1 MNRFN
6 DSTATNVSLLSEWA
20 YAMLRPIVR
29 ILRAAGVSQ
38 ATIVEGVRRAGAQH
52 AADKPN
58 GRIGSGTRYESV
70 LALGAVTGAW
80 GRSSDWTDGSGNAR
94 ELSLLPE
101 DTHSFVTLIRS
112 VDPKLNPAAA
122 LKELQ
127 QLNVVKVLANPARV
141 RLLRHTVVHADEDTF
156 SIEPVLRDLQRFA
169 ETVEH
174 NVFHKQT
181 DGPARM
187 QMSAA
192 RVSID
197 PARFAD
203 FERFAAR
210 NGQVFLD
217 SADDRL
223 NSFKSTGDGLGASYG
238 VGLFV
243 FFEGPTATPVERNA
257 IGPAKA

>member
-38 ATIVEGVRRAGAQH
+38 ATIIEGVRRASAQH
-52 AADKPN
+52 AEDKPS

-70 LALGAVTGAW
+70 LALGALTGTW
-80 GRSSDWTDGSGNAR
+80 GRSSDWTDESGNAR
-94 ELSLLPE
+94 ELSLRHE
-101 DTHSFVTLIRS
+101 DTDGFAALVRS
-112 VDPKLNPAAA
+112 VNPKLVPAAA

-127 QLNVVKVLANPARV
+127 QLNVVRVLANPARV
-141 RLLRHTVVHADEDTF
+141 RLLRHTVVHAGEETF
-156 SIEPVLRDLQRFA
+156 SIEPVFKDLQRFA
-169 ETVEH
+169 ETLEH
-174 NVFHKQT
+174 NVFHKRSEE
-181 DGPARM
+181 PARM
-187 QMSAA
+187 QMTAV

-197 PARFAD
+197 PAKFAD

-210 NGQVFLD
+210 NGQVFLE

-223 NSFKSTGDGLGASYG
+223 NSLRATGDGPGASYG
-238 VGLFV
+238 VGVFV
-243 FFEGPTATPVERNA
+243 FFEGATS
-257 IGPAKA
+257 IGPDGSQQSRDGT